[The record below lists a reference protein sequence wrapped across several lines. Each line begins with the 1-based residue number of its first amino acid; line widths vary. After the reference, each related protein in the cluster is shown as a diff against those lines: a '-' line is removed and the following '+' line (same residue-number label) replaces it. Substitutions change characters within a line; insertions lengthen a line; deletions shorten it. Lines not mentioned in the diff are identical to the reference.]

1 MIGIIDVGGG
11 LRGVYGAGVFDCCMD
26 NDLYFGYCLGVSAG
40 SANQLSYVSGQRGRN
55 YRFYLEYTFR
65 RDYMS
70 IYNLIRK
77 GSYLDLEYIY
87 GALTNEDGEDPFDF
101 DAAMA
106 SDKILKSVTLNA
118 LTGETVYF
126 DSRTDL
132 KRNDYY
138 FTKTSS
144 CMPLVC
150 KPYMV
155 DGVPYFDGG
164 IADPVPIR
172 KAFDDGCDKVALIL
186 TKPRDFIRDP
196 AKDTRSAKLLSRKY
210 PMAAV
215 ALADRARRYNEGVA
229 LAREYEAQGKAIII
243 APDSIEGMHT
253 LKKKKKILKKLYIKG
268 YEDAKQ
274 LREFTS
280 NQYRPV
286 SS

>member
-1 MIGIIDVGGG
+1 
-11 LRGVYGAGVFDCCMD
+11 
-26 NDLYFGYCLGVSAG
+26 
-40 SANQLSYVSGQRGRN
+40 
-55 YRFYLEYTFR
+55 
-65 RDYMS
+65 
-70 IYNLIRK
+70 
-77 GSYLDLEYIY
+77 
-87 GALTNEDGEDPFDF
+87 
-101 DAAMA
+101 
-106 SDKILKSVTLNA
+106 
-118 LTGETVYF
+118 
-126 DSRTDL
+126 
-132 KRNDYY
+132 
-138 FTKTSS
+138 
-144 CMPLVC
+144 MPLVC

-253 LKKKKKILKKLYIKG
+253 LTKSKKILKKLYIKG